1 MKFFRDML
9 HGINFK
15 LVWDNRAVSSIK
27 NNKDLSGRIVRA
39 LMYMQEFSFDIEFK
53 PSERNK
59 GCDVLSRYPI
69 GYKII
74 SGKNIDNEI

>member
-1 MKFFRDML
+1 
-9 HGINFK
+9 
-15 LVWDNRAVSSIK
+15 
-27 NNKDLSGRIVRA
+27 
-39 LMYMQEFSFDIEFK
+39 MYMQEFSFDIEFK